1 MYTYSG
7 SGGAKLSSHK
17 NDKET
22 LIYGNG
28 GPEEGRFNQILTAKQ
43 MSINV
48 VDLETLKVS
57 VVLWNFW

>member
-7 SGGAKLSSHK
+7 SGGSKMSSHK
-17 NDKET
+17 SDRET

-48 VDLETLKVS
+48 VDLETLKVKFT
-57 VVLWNFW
+57 LL